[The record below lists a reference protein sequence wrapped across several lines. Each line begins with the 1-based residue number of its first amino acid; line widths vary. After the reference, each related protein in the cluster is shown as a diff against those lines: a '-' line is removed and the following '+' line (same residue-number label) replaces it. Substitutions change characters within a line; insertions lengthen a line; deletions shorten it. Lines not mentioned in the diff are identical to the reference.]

1 MKPPKLLLY
10 TTLVAVAQAGMAQSL
25 NLPVNQGLPA
35 TQTIQQTA
43 PLLGPTET
51 QRSIP
56 PVSVNAV
63 KVSSK
68 PRNKSTF
75 DSKDIHG
82 DVAVKETPLKEVILP
97 GVMRLE
103 GESLNA
109 LDPSRAKH
117 IQMNNGGSQT
127 VYVSASEINR
137 IQLPF
142 NNPKVITSGDL
153 SVDKSENSN
162 NVYFSFKK
170 DARPVQMFFENTE
183 TNTVI
188 GLQLIPKTALA
199 SQTVLIDDVTP
210 QTRALTG
217 ANTTNTN
224 PNKNQSFIETMQYL
238 QEVTA
243 KGGIPP
249 GYSAI
254 DVVLKPITKN
264 GFVLTVDK
272 KLSSQQNDIWVYKVF
287 NPLKTRIVLQETEF
301 GCEAGICNPDILSV
315 SLYPSP
321 SIEPNG
327 TTTAIVVAK
336 RTLK

>member
-1 MKPPKLLLY
+1 MKTHQLLLY
-10 TTLVAVAQAGMAQSL
+10 TTLVVVAQTGLAQPLNSPVSL
-25 NLPVNQGLPA
+25 GISETQINLQTLPLQDF
-35 TQTIQQTA
+35 T
-43 PLLGPTET
+43 GTET
-51 QRSIP
+51 QGSTSSESVSTKKVVPKPKPKP
-56 PVSVNAV
+56 PFES
-63 KVSSK
+63 KV
-68 PRNKSTF
+68 
-75 DSKDIHG
+75 IHT
-82 DVAVKETPLKEVILP
+82 DVAVKETPPKEVILP

-109 LDPSRAKH
+109 LDPNRAKH

-127 VYVSASEINR
+127 VYVSATEINR

-142 NNPKVITSGDL
+142 NNPKVITSGDM
-153 SVDKSENSN
+153 SVDKTENSN

-188 GLQLIPKTALA
+188 GLQLIPKTALP
-199 SQTVLIDDVTP
+199 SQTILIDDVTP
-210 QTRALTG
+210 QTRALASAVPT
-217 ANTTNTN
+217 
-224 PNKNQSFIETMQYL
+224 KNQSFIETMQYL

-243 KGGIPP
+243 KGGVPP

-272 KLSSQQNDIWVYKVF
+272 KLSSQQNDIWIYKVF

-321 SIEPNG
+321 SIEPGG
-327 TTTAIVVAK
+327 TTTAIVIAK